1 MIISMVTAE
10 REAVIQ
16 LTVQGFNG
24 QLQATQVVVDT
35 GFTGWLTL
43 PPSLITSLGLPWLTK
58 GQALLANGQTETFDV
73 YVATLLWDGQPLRV
87 MVDEAD
93 TDPLL
98 GMSLFHGYDLHIQNL
113 QGGVVTIQRI
123 ATP

>member
-1 MIISMVTAE
+1 MITGLVTAE
-10 REAVIQ
+10 REAVVQLKMLGLHGQIQ
-16 LTVQGFNG
+16 EI
-24 QLQATQVVVDT
+24 QVVIDT

-43 PPSLITSLGLPWLTK
+43 PPSLITLLGLPWLTR

-73 YVATLLWDGQPLRV
+73 YVATLSWDGQPLRV

-98 GMSLFHGYDLHIQNL
+98 GMSLLQGYDLCIQNL